1 MLLATKLR
9 NMVQKLGNYEIKLNN
24 ISINGRKI
32 GCSGFITN
40 PVNGKIVFVST
51 EKPAYAALHKKNLIR
66 YAKSTSDYAGG
77 INHFVEDDRLCNKI
91 VEMLKQRKKGEKN
104 E

>member
-24 ISINGRKI
+24 VSINDRRI

-40 PVNGKIVFVST
+40 PVNGKIVYVST
-51 EKPAYAALHKKNLIR
+51 EKPAYATLRNKSLIR
-66 YAKSTSDYAGG
+66 YAESTSDYVGG
-77 INHFVEDDRLCNKI
+77 INHFVEDDSLCNKI
-91 VEMLKQRKKGEKN
+91 AEMLKQKKGREN